1 MVHDHSHT
9 HTPDMASLGN
19 RAFTIGIVLNTAFV
33 VAEVVAGLAYDSV
46 SLLTDAGHN
55 ASDVAS
61 LLISLLAFKL
71 ARKKATEKFTYGYKK
86 TTVLAALANSVI
98 LLIAIGVL
106 GYESVVRI
114 SNPQPVQG
122 GVIAWVA
129 AIGILI
135 NSVSAYLFFSNKE
148 KDLNMK
154 SAYLH
159 LLADALVSAG
169 VVAGGIIIAYT
180 GWYMLD
186 AFIGIAILLI
196 ILFSTWS
203 LLISSFKM
211 AVDAVPAGIQVS
223 HIKEVMQQ
231 TPGVKEVHH
240 IHIWP
245 LSTTE
250 NALTAHIVIE
260 ENLATDQTQNLLKEL
275 KHKLEHKQIHH
286 STIELEYQQPTCE
299 STICKS

>member
-1 MVHDHSHT
+1 MAHDHAHT
-9 HTPDMASLGN
+9 HSTDMASLGN

-33 VAEVVAGLAYDSV
+33 VAEIVAGLVYDSV
-46 SLLTDAGHN
+46 ALLTDAGHN

-86 TTVLAALANSVI
+86 TTVLAALANAVI
-98 LLIAIGVL
+98 LLVAIGVL
-106 GYESVVRI
+106 GYESVMRI

-122 GVIAWVA
+122 GIIAWVA
-129 AIGILI
+129 GIGIAI
-135 NSVSAYLFFSNKE
+135 NGFSAYLFFNSKD

-159 LLADALVSAG
+159 LLADALVSVG
-169 VVAGGIIIAYT
+169 VVIGGIIILYT

-186 AFIGIAILLI
+186 AFIGIAILVIVLI
-196 ILFSTWS
+196 STWS
-203 LLISSFKM
+203 LLVSSFQM
-211 AVDAVPAGIQVS
+211 AVDAVPSGIEVS
-223 HIKEVMQQ
+223 RIKEVMQKI
-231 TPGVKEVHH
+231 PLIKEVHH

-250 NALTAHIVIE
+250 NALTAHVMVE
-260 ENLATDQTQNLLKEL
+260 ETLTADQNKALMEHVKHEL
-275 KHKLEHKQIHH
+275 KHHQIHH
-286 STIELEYQQPTCE
+286 STIELEYLNGTCE
-299 STICKS
+299 NIICKS